1 MKTRKTNRPKMQK
14 LSDIARK
21 IDQQLMDLLVSELKN
36 FRQTATAQASHIKI
50 A

>member
-14 LSDIARK
+14 LSDMARK
-21 IDQQLMDLLVSELKN
+21 IDQQLMDLLVSELEN
-36 FRQTATAQASHIKI
+36 LRQTASTQAGRIKI